1 MGKLLQSDKGA
12 IEKEIA
18 DLDVKLATID
28 PHTQGAEY
36 EQLLKIRSMLVE
48 QAHKGWVSRID
59 PNVVLKLVG
68 TLGVAGMIM
77 VFESYGHIFTSKATS
92 FMPKIL

>member
-1 MGKLLQSDKGA
+1 MGKLLQRDKGA
-12 IEKEIA
+12 IEKEIS

-48 QAHKGWVSRID
+48 QADKGWVSRID

-77 VFESYGHIFTSKATS
+77 VFEAYGHIFTSKAS
-92 FMPKIL
+92 SLMPKIL